1 MNKCARHRHAIAEQW
16 WYIANKFVIF
26 SSQLTQVEF
35 YANQVENVLH
45 HAALVVCKY
54 SLRNAA
60 EDHLHK
66 RLTDLEE
73 ILAPFFQQADTN
85 LEVTRKLTGTQAVSI
100 SVLEILKGRFPSPAI
115 TLDETNKAGNA
126 ACVKNAE
133 LRGERATIQASY
145 PALEQAAGRLAQ
157 EAQGYEQEVVR
168 GRSAL
173 VEVEK
178 ELTWAQTR
186 VRELERRLEE
196 ATKDGAALKTSKDEL
211 QATVASLRE
220 QVGSDKTRIS
230 FMEATIAAGG
240 DSSKALTEEMK
251 RLEAA
256 RQLEKDAREACEREM
271 ATLRRDLENMTHL
284 KRDIVHTAQ
293 LQTRSISVE
302 ETLKRRFPSPP
313 IRKKF
318 EELDT
323 QSPSPSKEASLLERS
338 PLSNNIPNLQSAHIS
353 TFNATSARHIS
364 SPAPRQTMQ
373 P

>member
-85 LEVTRKLTGTQAVSI
+85 LEATTSTLTASEAMSI
-100 SVLEILKGRFPSPAI
+100 SVQEILKGRFPSPAI

-133 LRGERATIQASY
+133 LRGERATFQASY

-157 EAQGYEQEVVR
+157 EAEGYEQEVVR

-178 ELTWAQTR
+178 ELTRAQTR

-196 ATKDGAALKTSKDEL
+196 ATQDGAALKTSKDEL

-240 DSSKALTEEMK
+240 DSSKALTEEMQ
-251 RLEAA
+251 RVEAA

-284 KRDIVHTAQ
+284 KSDIVSQ

-338 PLSNNIPNLQSAHIS
+338 PLSNNIPKLQSAHIS
-353 TFNATSARHIS
+353 TLNATSARHIS

-373 P
+373 L